1 MKLVWLIQMLSQEMV
16 EILSSSSLESFSF
29 LKMGVLE
36 ETYLSSAANGR
47 NRFERENKYF
57 ITEEV

>member
-1 MKLVWLIQMLSQEMV
+1 MLSQEMV
-16 EILSSSSLESFSF
+16 EISSSSSLESFSF
-29 LKMGVLE
+29 LKMEVLE